1 MLLHATKNENG
12 AHRRERLCHIVTKTA
27 QLF

>member
-12 AHRRERLCHIVTKTA
+12 AHSWERLCHIVTKTA